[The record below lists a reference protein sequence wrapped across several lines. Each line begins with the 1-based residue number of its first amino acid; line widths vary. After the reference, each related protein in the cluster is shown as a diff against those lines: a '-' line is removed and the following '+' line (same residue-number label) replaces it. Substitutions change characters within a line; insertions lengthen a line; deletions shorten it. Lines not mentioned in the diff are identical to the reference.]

1 MSKVL
6 ELELRIENIIVSWLR
21 NSIILITLAT
31 ALKSFG
37 GDKMIMISNLLILL
51 SIFVIFYIYK
61 KINKL
66 KSHFKNV
73 EVNNLY
79 LIIYVLF
86 IITILVLFRL

>member
-6 ELELRIENIIVSWLR
+6 DLELRIETIIISWLR

-37 GDKMIMISNLLILL
+37 GDKMVLVSNLLILL
-51 SIFVIFYIYK
+51 SMFVIFYIYK
-61 KINKL
+61 KLNKL

-86 IITILVLFRL
+86 IISILVLFKL

>member
-6 ELELRIENIIVSWLR
+6 DLELRIETIIISWLR

-37 GDKMIMISNLLILL
+37 GDRMIIISNLLILL
-51 SIFVIFYIYK
+51 SMFIIFYIYK
-61 KINKL
+61 KMNKL

-86 IITILVLFRL
+86 IIAILVLFKL

>member
-37 GDKMIMISNLLILL
+37 GDKMILVSNLLILL
-51 SIFVIFYIYK
+51 SMFVISYIYK

-79 LIIYVLF
+79 LIIYALF
-86 IITILVLFRL
+86 IVSILVLFKL